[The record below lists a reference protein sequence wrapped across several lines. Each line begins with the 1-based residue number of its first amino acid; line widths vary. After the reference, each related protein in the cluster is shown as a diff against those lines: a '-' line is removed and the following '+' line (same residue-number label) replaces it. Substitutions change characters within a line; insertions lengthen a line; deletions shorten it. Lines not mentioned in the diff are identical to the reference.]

1 MDVDREKKEEF
12 NNYGGIFVTKP
23 KAWVKFENLDNN
35 GGRFTVS
42 PLSKGMGITIGNALR
57 RVLLSSMPG
66 AAITSLKIDGITHE
80 FSTIPNVV
88 EDVLDIIC
96 NLKGVVFKS
105 DDSDTKL
112 VKLAASKKGVLKASD
127 LHLPTGIQVVNK
139 DHHIMTLA
147 DSANINIDILV
158 NVGIGFHIAQTSS
171 IENSEIS
178 AIQIDSSYS
187 PIIRVNHTVNNIR
200 IGKELDND
208 ELIFDVWTNGSI
220 GIEEA
225 VKESAQQLIYKFQ
238 LFGAINEKPF
248 EVTEKLDED
257 SAGFDS
263 AVLSMSIDDLEL
275 SARSSNCLKRAGI
288 EAIGQLLEK
297 DMNELIQ
304 IKNFGKKS
312 ADEIN
317 GKLSNFNL
325 SLKG

>member
-1 MDVDREKKEEF
+1 M
-12 NNYGGIFVTKP
+12 TKP
-23 KAWVKFENLDNN
+23 KAWVKFENLDKN

-66 AAITSLKIDGITHE
+66 AAITSIKIDGITHE

-96 NLKGVVFKS
+96 NLKGIVFKS
-105 DDSDTKL
+105 DDTDSKL
-112 VKLAASKKGVLKASD
+112 VKLSASKKGVLRASD
-127 LHLPTGIQVVNK
+127 LQLPTGIQVINR

-147 DSANINIDILV
+147 DSTNINIEISV
-158 NVGIGFHIAQTSS
+158 NVGIGFHIAQTSEL
-171 IENSEIS
+171 ENSEIS
-178 AIQIDSSYS
+178 VIQIDSSYS
-187 PIIRVNHTVNNIR
+187 PITRVNHTVNNIR

-225 VKESAQQLIYKFQ
+225 VKEAAQQLIYKFQ

-248 EVTEKLDED
+248 EVPEKLDED

-263 AVLSMSIDDLEL
+263 AVLTMSIDDLEL

-297 DMNELIQ
+297 DMSELIQ